1 MEIHAEKTAAQNKSI
16 INSILIFALG
26 LCLGVGSKILDM
38 TASNELPIVMQMLDI
53 TNFLGRFAPWIF
65 LAVCVS
71 VGSRTAKRASINVFL
86 FFLGMV
92 GAYYLWS
99 ALAAGFFPAGYAMIW
114 FGVTAVSP
122 LLAWGCWHA
131 KREGWIAVVISGVIV
146 GVLFS
151 QAILLF
157 QGVRIAHLPEVIVWL
172 LSLIVLRRK
181 PKEFAAMIA
190 VSLITAAVWQLVV
203 PYWG

>member
-38 TASNELPIVMQMLDI
+38 TASNELPTVMQMLDI
-53 TNFLGRFAPWIF
+53 TNFLGRFAPWVF

>member
-38 TASNELPIVMQMLDI
+38 TASNELPTVMQMLDI